1 MIVGTK
7 AIPLDKLRSEC
18 RSIDSL
24 RAFSLSLVPR
34 YFQHIPEIVD
44 NQKYLVAV
52 EVRALKSLPYA
63 KRKYLSEGLLT
74 GVVIRGTI
82 NTLIDSEDILASVNM
97 SQVFKVL
104 FKEELKEVIR
114 NGSRTK

>member
-34 YFQHIPEIVD
+34 YIQHVTEIVD
-44 NQKYLVAV
+44 NQKYLVAM
-52 EVRALKSLPYA
+52 EVRAMVTIPY
-63 KRKYLSEGLLT
+63 KRRKELCEGLLE
-74 GVVIRGTI
+74 GVVLKGTI
-82 NTLIDSEDILASVNM
+82 NTIVDVEDLMASINM

-104 FKEELKEVIR
+104 FREEIE
-114 NGSRTK
+114 NT